1 MKILVGDILKSK
13 AQTLI
18 NTVNCVGVM
27 GKGIALEF
35 KKRFPEM
42 FEDYIKKCDREEV
55 KLGVPYLYKTLFPP
69 QIVNFPTKD
78 HWKSVSRINDIECGL
93 QYILSHYKEWGITS
107 LAIPPLGCGNGQ
119 LEWRAVGPLIYRY
132 VNQMDIPVEMYAPY
146 GTPSKE
152 LTIEFLKQGAPAENQ
167 RNHGTVQSTMNPA
180 WIALVEILR
189 RIEEQPYHWPVGR
202 TIFQKIA
209 YVATQQGLPTGFVYQ
224 KGSFGPF
231 CRELKNAETRLV
243 NNNLLQEERIR
254 NMFMVKVGPNYMR
267 NRKDFNSSI
276 SQWAAI
282 VEKTTDLFMRMNT
295 DQAEI
300 VATVIYAADSLKKK
314 GNGSPTETQVLES
327 VLQWKQKRRPSLDKS
342 VVASIIR
349 NLGMLRWLDVK
360 PDATLPVPDDESMPA

>member
-42 FEDYIKKCDREEV
+42 FEDYIKKCGHEEV

-209 YVATQQGLPTGFVYQ
+209 YVATQQGLPTRFVYQ

-231 CRELKNAETRLV
+231 CRELKNAETKLV

-254 NMFMVKVGPNYMR
+254 NMFMVKVGPNYIR

-360 PDATLPVPDDESMPA
+360 PDAALPVSDDELVLA